1 MGFVMHGEPAGQ
13 ASTVHSLEQVTNDE
27 RVEKVVYEMKKVAF
41 ICVHNSCR
49 SQIAEAL
56 GRRFADDAFESYF
69 AGIETR
75 SRINQDA
82 VRLTRGSPTEAAARE
97 GLRGSSPYVAHRGRK

>member
-56 GRRFADDAFESYF
+56 GRRFADDAFESYSAGTETKPESTRTRF
-69 AGIETR
+69 A
-75 SRINQDA
+75 
-82 VRLTRGSPTEAAARE
+82 
-97 GLRGSSPYVAHRGRK
+97 